1 MPVLLR
7 ALFSFLAPALL
18 VFAGFT
24 GWYSW
29 HFQDSADQ
37 PQVRLKSLFP
47 QISRAIANDTPEQ
60 LLPILKSLPFQVV
73 ISDSDGQ
80 IVSSN
85 LQGREGPLKA
95 AKEALKARDFNAEIR
110 TPDGLAR
117 IYFSQSQGLWNPVLF
132 FPLVFSLLLGLLS
145 SFWDYFNSRQTEDA
159 VGEIRILT
167 RENTLNSSHEEKWEE
182 QKKERERLLGKV
194 TSLQKQLEITEHR
207 LEQTRLNL
215 HQTQLKLSEQDAGEA
230 REKAQNLEQ
239 ELKQSQHKLKRL
251 QETLQLQNEM
261 EIHLRDKQEK
271 SEKEQQ
277 ALKQLLREREHELA
291 TLEKAHHQQS
301 EALIQSRQSESEKA
315 RQLVQINQ
323 RLHELEDINRQVYEA
338 YQEIEKL
345 RKSELELMRREE
357 GWQKD
362 KQKLLGLLSER
373 EQLLQETRERLSLNR
388 QKLREL
394 SIAYKQQL
402 EIGQNNPADLSE
414 AHDLIRHLI
423 SDKDDV
429 ERDNAHLQVELSD
442 KSSEINRLR
451 KELETRALHVQESD
465 HRLEE
470 MEKEFKKLR
479 LELELVGDTLS
490 DKLLDLDRLSSAH
503 SEDSLALE
511 SLMQERDILKQRLLD
526 TENQMQQLREEKA
539 HLLFEKESLAEKL
552 EKIDIQD
559 YELQI
564 EQLKQSLQVVGAQQ
578 QRKQEALNS
587 LKEKLQQGAELYEKL
602 KRLVEKKER
611 LIAQLNDDVTRKESI
626 IHLLEQKLEKAGI
639 IDPAGNY

>member
-24 GWYSW
+24 GWYSL
-29 HFQDSADQ
+29 HFQDSTNQ

-85 LQGREGPLKA
+85 LQGKNGPLKA
-95 AKEALKARDFNAEIR
+95 AQEALKAHDFNAEIR

-291 TLEKAHHQQS
+291 KLEKAHHQQS
-301 EALIQSRQSESEKA
+301 EALIQSRQSETEKA

-357 GWQKD
+357 VWQKD

-429 ERDNAHLQVELSD
+429 ERDNAHLQVEL
-442 KSSEINRLR
+442 
-451 KELETRALHVQESD
+451 
-465 HRLEE
+465 
-470 MEKEFKKLR
+470 
-479 LELELVGDTLS
+479 
-490 DKLLDLDRLSSAH
+490 
-503 SEDSLALE
+503 
-511 SLMQERDILKQRLLD
+511 
-526 TENQMQQLREEKA
+526 
-539 HLLFEKESLAEKL
+539 
-552 EKIDIQD
+552 
-559 YELQI
+559 
-564 EQLKQSLQVVGAQQ
+564 
-578 QRKQEALNS
+578 
-587 LKEKLQQGAELYEKL
+587 
-602 KRLVEKKER
+602 
-611 LIAQLNDDVTRKESI
+611 
-626 IHLLEQKLEKAGI
+626 
-639 IDPAGNY
+639 